1 MDPSSLW
8 SHNIQGIHNL
18 KNKTYNYIANKSIT
32 RVWKNI
38 ACIKDNMQK
47 VEVPIESVMK
57 KQVNDRNIICFRWID
72 GWEMNP

>member
-1 MDPSSLW
+1 M
-8 SHNIQGIHNL
+8 
-18 KNKTYNYIANKSIT
+18 TNKSIT

-38 ACIKDNMQK
+38 ACIKDDMQK

-57 KQVNDRNIICFRWID
+57 KHVNDRNILCFEWID